1 MARTNVQF
9 TEWLPD
15 QPGLIGALI
24 EAKNVH
30 PKAVG
35 YGPFPEAIDIS
46 DSASEDLN
54 SVFAA
59 ETTATT
65 KVFAGGATKLFLLDA
80 TDLSFDDVSATTYTS
95 TENWRFT
102 QFGSYVIAANGIDRL
117 QYYDIDAS
125 TTFADLDASAPTS
138 RFVTVVRDFVVGAN
152 NATNPEEVNWSGIN
166 NANTWGSSA
175 VTQADSQII
184 PDGGIIRGITGG
196 EFGLILMEK
205 SIHRMSYLGTPLVFQ
220 FDNIARGR
228 GCYESQSVVQWQ
240 GVTYFL
246 SDDGFYAC
254 NGQEVVGIGAEKVD
268 RFFFRTINESLLS
281 TMSAAVD
288 PIKNLI
294 VWGYPSNEES
304 YYLLMY
310 HLPTKRW
317 SYAEST
323 VDRVVP
329 FSTPGVTLEGL
340 DTYNASID
348 ALDISLDSRQWIGG
362 KMVFGGVRGAKI
374 VSFTG
379 NPKAAS
385 IVTNEI
391 HSDNNATMV
400 TLAKPIVDGGS
411 ASVAV
416 ASRFLLSDNPTFTTD
431 VAADSDNR
439 VGIRSVGR
447 YHRFRVIP
455 SGSWETAIGLD
466 IDIQP
471 AGIR

>member
-35 YGPFPEAIDIS
+35 YGAFPEAVDIS
-46 DSASEDLN
+46 EAASEDLN
-54 SVFAA
+54 SAVASK
-59 ETTATT
+59 TTTTT
-65 KVFAGGATKLFLLDA
+65 KVFAGSSTKLFLLDS
-80 TDLSFDDVSATTYTS
+80 TDLSLDDVSATTYTA

-102 QFGSYVIAANGIDRL
+102 QFGSYLIGANGNEPL
-117 QYYDIDAS
+117 QYYDMDAS
-125 TTFADLDASAPTS
+125 TTFANLDSAAPTAK
-138 RFVTVVRDFVVGAN
+138 FVTVVRDFVVAGN
-152 NATNPEEVNWSGIN
+152 TGTSSSEVVWSGIN
-166 NANTWGSSA
+166 NPNTWASSA
-175 VTQADSQII
+175 VTQSDFQEI
-184 PDGGIIRGITGG
+184 PDGGEIRGITGG
-196 EFGLILMEK
+196 EFGLVLLER
-205 SIHRMSYLGTPLVFQ
+205 SIHRMSYVGTPLVFQ
-220 FDNIARGR
+220 FDNISRNL

-240 GVTYFL
+240 GITYFL

-254 NGQEVVGIGAEKVD
+254 NGQQVEGIGAEKVD
-268 RFFFRTINESLLS
+268 RFFFSTLNESLLS

-294 VWGYPSNEES
+294 VWGYPSNNEL
-304 YYLLMY
+304 YNLLIY
-310 HLPTKRW
+310 HTPTKRW
-317 SYAEST
+317 SYAET
-323 VDRVVP
+323 TANRVAS
-329 FSTPGVTLEGL
+329 FSTPGVTVEGL
-340 DTYNASID
+340 DAYNASID
-348 ALDISLDSRQWIGG
+348 ALGISLDSRQWIGG
-362 KMVFGGVRGAKI
+362 KMVFGGVKGAKI
-374 VSFTG
+374 ISFTG

-416 ASRFLLSDNPTFTTD
+416 ASRFLLSDTPNFGSD
-431 VAADSDNR
+431 IAADSDNR

-447 YHRFRVIP
+447 YHRFRVTP

-471 AGIR
+471 AGTR